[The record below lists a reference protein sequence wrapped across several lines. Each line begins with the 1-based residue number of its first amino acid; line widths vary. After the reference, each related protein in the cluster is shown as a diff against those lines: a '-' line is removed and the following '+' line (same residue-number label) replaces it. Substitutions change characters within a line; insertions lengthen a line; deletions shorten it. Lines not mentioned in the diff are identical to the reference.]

1 MMTSVQL
8 RQGCMRTPNENGGML
23 GKLSLQTFILYES
36 GNSLS
41 FVISPQTVI
50 CGLFQKRL
58 VLSAQLLQP
67 SWDSSL

>member
-1 MMTSVQL
+1 
-8 RQGCMRTPNENGGML
+8 MRTPNENGGML

-67 SWDSSL
+67 GTGTWDCSL